1 MSRYSSRPP
10 FLHPLTYP
18 ADSVVVYQAT
28 ALTFLH
34 RLYLTT
40 STLTLHPKNILL
52 LILYLATKTEN
63 HYTPIESFIATAA
76 TAGPVISQEDLLAP
90 EFKVAIGL
98 RWAFQVWH
106 PLRGLEGIFLELNAI
121 AIGRYQSPHGNDSG
135 RSDAKEKL
143 DALLRGDAD
152 RIGRAHHD
160 ARALLTTTAL
170 LTDAYFLYTPAQ
182 ISFAAFWQAD
192 RDMAGLYIDVKFP
205 PAAEPIKV
213 KLLATIV
220 ECAGNHLAS
229 TITRDSLN
237 PYPGLLLQLPQN
249 GVATSIEAATERAL
263 MKEVMRIDKK
273 LYHVTNRDRKVNEK
287 KGAGGENGTTN
298 GNGNGKYEG
307 VDEEKR
313 LKKRR
318 LEREKLDKDGDV
330 FGELL

>member
-1 MSRYSSRPP
+1 MR
-10 FLHPLTYP
+10 
-18 ADSVVVYQAT
+18 QAT
-28 ALTFLH
+28 ALTFFH

-40 STLTLHPKNILL
+40 STLTLHPKSILL

-106 PLRGLEGIFLELNAI
+106 PFRGLEGIFLELNAI
-121 AIGRYQSPHGNDSG
+121 AGGRYQSPRGG
-135 RSDAKEKL
+135 ATEREDARTRL
-143 DALLRGDAD
+143 DALLGGDVD
-152 RIGRAHHD
+152 RVGRAHGG
-160 ARALLTTTAL
+160 ARALLTSTAL

-192 RDMAGLYIDVKFP
+192 PALAELYIDVKFP
-205 PAAEPIKV
+205 PPTAQHVKA
-213 KLLATIV
+213 KLLDTIT
-220 ECAGNHLAS
+220 ECARNHLAPD
-229 TITRDSLN
+229 ITGNSSN

-249 GVATSIEAATERAL
+249 GIATSVEAATESTL
-263 MKEVMRIDKK
+263 MREVMRIDKK
-273 LYHVTNRDRKVNEK
+273 LYQVTNRDKKANEK
-287 KGAGGENGTTN
+287 NGVSN

-307 VDEEKR
+307 ADEEKR